1 MRGANFLPSVS
12 PLNVSGQNLARLINL
27 FNGRGDGQSMSDSEK
42 RLLMCPENI
51 HAGMKLGPVFYVVRP
66 EQIEAFARGTRST
79 NPLFTGT
86 SPAGDQIAPP
96 TMRLQ
101 DYALLIAAHF
111 YGGSGGVHAKHW
123 NEFHA
128 PMRANQP
135 VKTEGRITWVE
146 RKRGK
151 FYFELEYESRD
162 AVTDELL
169 MRQAITS
176 VLLQEG
182 KIA

>member
-1 MRGANFLPSVS
+1 ME
-12 PLNVSGQNLARLINL
+12 Q
-27 FNGRGDGQSMSDSEK
+27 EK
-42 RLLMCPENI
+42 RLLMCPDNVHE
-51 HAGMKLGPVFYVVRP
+51 GMKLGPVFYVVQP
-66 EQIEAFARGTRST
+66 EQIEGFARGTGST
-79 NPLFTGT
+79 NPLFTKD
-86 SPAGDQIAPP
+86 SPAGGQIAPP

-123 NEFHA
+123 NEFYA
-128 PMRANQP
+128 PMRANQS
-135 VKTEGRITWVE
+135 VKTEGRITTVE
-146 RKRGK
+146 RERGK
-151 FYFELEYESRD
+151 FYFVLEYETRD

-176 VLLQEG
+176 VLLLEG

>member
-1 MRGANFLPSVS
+1 MTNT
-12 PLNVSGQNLARLINL
+12 
-27 FNGRGDGQSMSDSEK
+27 EK
-42 RLLMCPENI
+42 RLLMCPENV
-51 HAGMKLGPVFYVVRP
+51 HRGMKLGPIFYVVKP
-66 EQIEAFARGTRST
+66 AQIEAFARATGSQSS
-79 NPLFTGT
+79 LFKKK

-96 TMRLQ
+96 TMRLA

-123 NEFHA
+123 SEFHA
-128 PMRANQP
+128 PMRANQS
-135 VKTEGRITWVE
+135 VKTEGRITKVE

-162 AVTDELL
+162 ATTDALL
-169 MRQAITS
+169 VRQAITS
-176 VLLQEG
+176 VLLLEG

>member
-1 MRGANFLPSVS
+1 MTNT
-12 PLNVSGQNLARLINL
+12 
-27 FNGRGDGQSMSDSEK
+27 EK

-51 HAGMKLGPVFYVVRP
+51 LEGMKLGPVFYFVKP
-66 EQIEAFARGTRST
+66 EQIEAFARATGTS
-79 NPLFTGT
+79 NPLFTKN
-86 SPAGDQIAPP
+86 SSAGDQIAPP

-111 YGGSGGVHAKHW
+111 HGDTGGVHAKHW

-128 PMRANQP
+128 PMRANQS
-135 VKTEGRITWVE
+135 VKTEGRITRVE

-162 AVTDELL
+162 ATTDALL
-169 MRQAITS
+169 VRQAITS
-176 VLLQEG
+176 VLLLEG

>member
-1 MRGANFLPSVS
+1 M
-12 PLNVSGQNLARLINL
+12 VSGQNLARLINL
-27 FNGRGDGQSMSDSEK
+27 FNGGRDRRLMMDQEK
-42 RLLMCPENI
+42 RLLMCPENV
-51 HAGMKLGPVFYVVRP
+51 HAGMKLGPIFYVVKP
-66 EQIEAFARGTRST
+66 EQIEAFARGTGSSD
-79 NPLFTGT
+79 NPLFTKS
-86 SPAGDQIAPP
+86 SPPGDQIAPP

-123 NEFHA
+123 SEFHA
-128 PMRANQP
+128 PMYANRT
-135 VKTEGRITWVE
+135 VKTEGRITSVE

-162 AVTDELL
+162 AVTDALL
-169 MRQAITS
+169 VRQAITS
-176 VLLQEG
+176 VLLLEG

>member
-1 MRGANFLPSVS
+1 MI
-12 PLNVSGQNLARLINL
+12 VSGQNLARLINL
-27 FNGRGDGQSMSDSEK
+27 FNGNRDRRFSMKQET
-42 RLLMCPENI
+42 RLLMHPDNI
-51 HAGMKLGPVFYVVRP
+51 HEGMKLGPVFYVVKP
-66 EQIEAFARGTRST
+66 EQIEAFARGTGSR
-79 NPLFTGT
+79 NPLFGKDST
-86 SPAGDQIAPP
+86 AGEQIAPP

-128 PMRANQP
+128 PMRANQS
-135 VKTEGRITWVE
+135 VKTEGRIAKVE

-151 FYFELEYESRD
+151 FYFEIEYESRD

-169 MRQAITS
+169 VRQAITS
-176 VLLQEG
+176 VLLLEG

>member
-1 MRGANFLPSVS
+1 
-12 PLNVSGQNLARLINL
+12 VSGQNLARLLNL
-27 FNGRGDGQSMSDSEK
+27 FNGNRDRRLMMDQEK
-42 RLLMCPENI
+42 RLLMCPENV
-51 HAGMKLGPVFYVVRP
+51 HEGMTLGPIFYLVAP
-66 EQIEAFARGTRST
+66 EQIEAFARGTRSR
-79 NPLFTGT
+79 NPLFTNN

-123 NEFHA
+123 NEFYA
-128 PMRANQP
+128 PMRAHQS
-135 VKTEGRITWVE
+135 VKSEGRITRVE

-151 FYFELEYESRD
+151 FYFVLEYETRD

-176 VLLQEG
+176 VLLLEG

>member
-1 MRGANFLPSVS
+1 MTNT
-12 PLNVSGQNLARLINL
+12 
-27 FNGRGDGQSMSDSEK
+27 ET
-42 RLLMCPENI
+42 RLLMCPDNVRE
-51 HAGMKLGPVFYVVRP
+51 GMKLGPIFYVVTP
-66 EQIEAFARGTRST
+66 EQIDKFARATSA
-79 NPLFTGT
+79 NPLFTHEH
-86 SPAGDQIAPP
+86 IAPP

-123 NEFHA
+123 NEFYA
-128 PMRANQP
+128 PMRAGQT
-135 VKTEGRITWVE
+135 VKSEGRITKTE

-162 AVTDELL
+162 ANTGELL

-176 VLLQEG
+176 VLLVEG
-182 KIA
+182 KIS

>member
-1 MRGANFLPSVS
+1 MDQEN
-12 PLNVSGQNLARLINL
+12 
-27 FNGRGDGQSMSDSEK
+27 
-42 RLLMCPENI
+42 RLLMCPDNVRE
-51 HAGMKLGPVFYVVRP
+51 GMKLGPIFYVVQP
-66 EQIEAFARGTRST
+66 EQIEAFARGTGNT
-79 NPLFTGT
+79 NPLFARD
-86 SPAGDQIAPP
+86 SPGGEQIAPP

-128 PMRANQP
+128 PIRANQS
-135 VKTEGRITWVE
+135 VKTEGRITKVE
-146 RKRGK
+146 GKRGK
-151 FYFELEYESRD
+151 FYFMLEYESRD

-176 VLLQEG
+176 VLAVGRKNL
-182 KIA
+182 A

>member
-1 MRGANFLPSVS
+1 MAPEHEN
-12 PLNVSGQNLARLINL
+12 
-27 FNGRGDGQSMSDSEK
+27 
-42 RLLMCPENI
+42 RLLMCPDNV
-51 HAGMKLGPVFYVVRP
+51 HQGMQLGPIFYTVTLA
-66 EQIEAFARGTRST
+66 QIEAFARGTGST
-79 NPLFTGT
+79 NPLFSGEY
-86 SPAGDQIAPP
+86 QIAPP

-128 PMRANQP
+128 PMRAGQT
-135 VKTEGRITWVE
+135 VRTEGRITGVE

-151 FYFELEYESRD
+151 FYFVLEYESYD
-162 AVTDELL
+162 VATDELL

>member
-1 MRGANFLPSVS
+1 MD
-12 PLNVSGQNLARLINL
+12 Q
-27 FNGRGDGQSMSDSEK
+27 EK
-42 RLLMCPENI
+42 RLLMCPENV
-51 HAGMKLGPVFYVVRP
+51 HAGMKLGPIFYVVKP
-66 EQIEAFARGTRST
+66 EQIEAFARGTGSAHPRFTKDST
-79 NPLFTGT
+79 
-86 SPAGDQIAPP
+86 AGEQIAPP

-128 PMRANQP
+128 PMRANQTI
-135 VKTEGRITWVE
+135 KTEGRINWVE

-162 AVTDELL
+162 AATDELL

-176 VLLQEG
+176 VLLVEG